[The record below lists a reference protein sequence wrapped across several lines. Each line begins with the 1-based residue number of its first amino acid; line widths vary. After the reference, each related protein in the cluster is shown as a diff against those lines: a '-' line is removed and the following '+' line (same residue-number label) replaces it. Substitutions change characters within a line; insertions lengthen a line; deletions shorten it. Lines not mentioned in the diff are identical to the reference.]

1 MGNPDRRYPCN
12 RPPGSGLLVLTNH
25 HARRIMDLPPRP
37 KRSNVFMDAHLNLGE
52 PLSAAQLVRIRDI
65 SEGGARIQGKSPG
78 VGVRI
83 VITRGATQMPGRVVW
98 TADRHFGMEFDEP
111 VDVDAVLKAAP
122 PKSPDRPVY
131 AAALTSGL
139 THFRREAA
147 RGRTA
152 SFGQRLAGAGR

>member
-1 MGNPDRRYPCN
+1 
-12 RPPGSGLLVLTNH
+12 
-25 HARRIMDLPPRP
+25 MDLPPRA

-52 PLSAAQLVRIRDI
+52 PLSAKQVVRIRDI
-65 SEGGARIQGKSPG
+65 SAGGARIQGKSPG

-83 VITRGATQMPGRVVW
+83 VVTRGETDMPGRVVW

-111 VDVDAVLKAAP
+111 VDVDAVLKAVP

-139 THFRREAA
+139 AHFQRYTP
-147 RGRTA
+147 RGRAT
-152 SFGQRLAGAGR
+152 SFGQRLAGVAR

>member
-1 MGNPDRRYPCN
+1 
-12 RPPGSGLLVLTNH
+12 
-25 HARRIMDLPPRP
+25 MDLPPRA

-52 PLSAAQLVRIRDI
+52 PLSATQVVRIRDI
-65 SEGGARIQGKSPG
+65 SAGGARIQGKSPG

-83 VITRGATQMPGRVVW
+83 VVTRGETELPGRVVW

-111 VDVDAVLKAAP
+111 VDVDAVLKATP

-139 THFRREAA
+139 THFRRETT
-147 RGRTA
+147 RGRVP
-152 SFGQRLAGAGR
+152 SFGQRQAGAGR

>member
-1 MGNPDRRYPCN
+1 
-12 RPPGSGLLVLTNH
+12 
-25 HARRIMDLPPRP
+25 MDLPPRA

-52 PLSAAQLVRIRDI
+52 PLSARQVVRIRDI
-65 SEGGARIQGKSPG
+65 SPGGARIQGKSPG
-78 VGVRI
+78 VGARI
-83 VITRGATQMPGRVVW
+83 VVTRGETEMPGRVVW

-139 THFRREAA
+139 THFRSQPQ
-147 RGRTA
+147 RGRTG
-152 SFGQRLAGAGR
+152 FGLRLAGAAR

>member
-1 MGNPDRRYPCN
+1 MINY
-12 RPPGSGLLVLTNH
+12 
-25 HARRIMDLPPRP
+25 HARRIMNLPPRA
-37 KRSNVFMDAHLNLGE
+37 KRANVFMDAHLNLGE

-83 VITRGATQMPGRVVW
+83 VVTRGATEMPGRVVW
-98 TADRHFGMEFDEP
+98 TADRHFGVAFDAP
-111 VDVDAVLKAAP
+111 VDVDDVLKAAA

-139 THFRREAA
+139 THFRRETT
-147 RGRTA
+147 RGRTT
-152 SFGQRLAGAGR
+152 SFGQRVAGAGR